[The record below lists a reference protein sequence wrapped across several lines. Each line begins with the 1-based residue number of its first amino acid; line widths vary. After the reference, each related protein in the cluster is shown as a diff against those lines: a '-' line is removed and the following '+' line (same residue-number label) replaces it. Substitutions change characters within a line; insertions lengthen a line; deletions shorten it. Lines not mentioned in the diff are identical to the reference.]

1 MLTTSFRLLHQA
13 GACEDRYRV
22 LAAALGG
29 VGFYGRDTPIT
40 ILQILAANGLDDA
53 LWALCAVEQRAEGD
67 RFSRLLAC
75 DYAEHILLAAWD
87 EVCPDDRRP
96 WDAITAARRHL
107 AGKCTKA
114 ELDAVHAAA
123 DAAADAAAAAAY
135 AAAYAADVAAAA
147 AAYASAYAARVAR
160 VAADAADA
168 ERAWQEDRLKEML
181 AAAEG
186 KEAK

>member
-123 DAAADAAAAAAY
+123 DAA
-135 AAAYAADVAAAA
+135 DVAAAA

-160 VAADAADA
+160 VAADA